1 MRVLL
6 VDAYPASSKSGRERF
21 ARFRRHVLRVLDEL
35 QRTDVTRI
43 ELIVSTSRNL
53 PVGCSPRTQTL
64 TRLEHVRRDRAK
76 ERHRSSLDEFLY
88 ELRSEFA
95 DPTAITRFDQL
106 DFVLVDGD
114 GSSSPW
120 APSARKLALLVKMCM
135 MTGKCLFAAGL
146 GASLLAYV
154 CATGGELLR
163 VLNNNGKG
171 SLLDTIHNFP
181 PPPPSDSGERVLLDI
196 KTGDY
201 FMFDGR
207 SNSWVPKGNAGLVIH
222 SSDDAR
228 SFYGSRPNSA
238 RAGGVSKSGSSQ
250 ASLCLARRG
259 EERCCARLDVMKS
272 HAVLR
277 AALSTDNNKSAA
289 TCCRELVLRCTSR
302 WDIDEEISST
312 SANRFRV
319 LMDSAR
325 GPMLLE
331 FGNCLGTHFE
341 LDACAYPVSIELL
354 QQFVRAKNEEFKVH
368 AHLDRSYVA
377 AISGGNSRLRERLV
391 LAQNKRAARPLS
403 ADLSSIGSRATRAPV
418 SATANGT
425 FTSCAAPSNGAGMSP
440 GRMSPGRTS
449 PKRCRPVSA
458 GPHRSINKANS
469 PPRRSIQTSRSVY
482 PSVPASTSTP
492 VTALGR
498 PPENNGPPT
507 REEPSAQTI
516 GDKRNHSARE
526 GWKEVEAQPETE
538 ETSIELT
545 TSRSNS
551 SNHEDEKSKPKPK
564 PRIVRVPQRNEL
576 EKPYCAFAKRQEDG
590 QQQHQP
596 LRDTSADEYYSVI
609 NDAPY
614 MSAYEREMLEQQV
627 WKMNGSWLVGVL
639 EFSNKFA

>member
-21 ARFRRHVLRVLDEL
+21 ARFRRHVQHVLDEL

-43 ELIVSTSRNL
+43 ELIVSTSQTLSCGN
-53 PVGCSPRTQTL
+53 SPRTPTL
-64 TRLEHVRRDRAK
+64 ICLDCVRLDGVK

-88 ELRSEFA
+88 ELRFEFA

-114 GSSSPW
+114 SSSSPW
-120 APSARKLALLVKMCM
+120 APSARKLTLLVKMCM

-171 SLLDTIHNFP
+171 SLLDTVHDL
-181 PPPPSDSGERVLLDI
+181 PPPSSSDSGDGVLLDV

-201 FMFDGR
+201 FTFDGR
-207 SNSWVPKGNAGLVIH
+207 ANCWIPKGNTGLVIH

-228 SFYGSRPNSA
+228 SFYGARPNSA
-238 RAGGVSKSGSSQ
+238 RAGGVSKPGSTQ
-250 ASLCLARRG
+250 ASLCLTRRG
-259 EERCCARLDVMKS
+259 EERCCARLEVIKS

-277 AALSTDNNKSAA
+277 AALATDNNKSVVSSS
-289 TCCRELVLRCTSR
+289 RELVLRCTSR

-341 LDACAYPVSIELL
+341 LDARAYPASIEILR
-354 QQFVRAKNEEFKVH
+354 QFMRAKNEEFKVH

-403 ADLSSIGSRATRAPV
+403 AGSSSIGSHAAKAP
-418 SATANGT
+418 
-425 FTSCAAPSNGAGMSP
+425 AAAMASNSSIMGAAASNEAG
-440 GRMSPGRTS
+440 MSPGRTS
-449 PKRCRPVSA
+449 PKRCRPLSA
-458 GPHRSINKANS
+458 GPHRSTKKANS
-469 PPRRSIQTSRSVY
+469 PPRRTIQTSRSVY

-492 VTALGR
+492 VMALGR
-498 PPENNGPPT
+498 PPESNSPSI
-507 REEPSAQTI
+507 READSSAQSN
-516 GDKRNHSARE
+516 GDKREHSARE

-545 TSRSNS
+545 TSRSSSS
-551 SNHEDEKSKPKPK
+551 SNHEDDKPKPK
-564 PRIVRVPQRNEL
+564 PRIVRVPQKNEL
-576 EKPYCAFAKRQEDG
+576 EKPYCAFAKRREED

-596 LRDTSADEYYSVI
+596 LRDATDDEYYSVV

-614 MSAYEREMLEQQV
+614 VSAYEREMLEQQV
-627 WKMNGSWLVGVL
+627 WLLVRWIAWV
-639 EFSNKFA
+639 F